1 MRAVSGGLE
10 VGRQLLGTYHRA
22 NVTLV
27 ITNVTVQ
34 TKH

>member
-22 NVTLV
+22 NVTMV
-27 ITNVTVQ
+27 TNVTVQ